1 MLAQTNVLQCS
12 WPERK
17 TISTTGLGEK
27 LNQHEKCPDVFP
39 SHFMSTTTALLILRH
54 LLLVDKKKKEN
65 ITPPSQ
71 KESVSHHTIPQ
82 QSRNLQR
89 PPGELCCVTALHS
102 RALTPS
108 FQWCVCEADQ
118 SKHRGPNMSLL
129 TKSKMAAITVQGGEK
144 KTNPKSFKVLCLSP
158 DFRHSKI
165 LQCLTHQEA

>member
-54 LLLVDKKKKEN
+54 LLLVDKKKKKI
-65 ITPPSQ
+65 ITPLSQ

>member
-1 MLAQTNVLQCS
+1 MSRCFSITFHEYYNSAIN
-12 WPERK
+12 PE
-17 TISTTGLGEK
+17 TSTVSG
-27 LNQHEKCPDVFP
+27 Q
-39 SHFMSTTTALLILRH
+39 
-54 LLLVDKKKKEN
+54 KKKKI
-65 ITPPSQ
+65 ITPLSQ

-144 KTNPKSFKVLCLSP
+144 KTNPKSSTLSEP
-158 DFRHSKI
+158 R
-165 LQCLTHQEA
+165 LQTLQDSPVSDSSRGLTRK